1 MLGEIQSSDGALT
14 VSEGHDVTVKASA
27 FLFGLLVVALS
38 ASCTSGSEAAAS
50 TTSSAPLIAANEATI
65 SGTLTSATGPTQ
77 TSPQVLTG
85 CVQVTPVTSLGPAA
99 CSVSVGPD
107 GTWSLVVKPGVY
119 DVFGLSP
126 ASSDTRAACTP
137 EEHNPVRVRAGDHV
151 FVRIVCVS

>member
-1 MLGEIQSSDGALT
+1 
-14 VSEGHDVTVKASA
+14 
-27 FLFGLLVVALS
+27 
-38 ASCTSGSEAAAS
+38 
-50 TTSSAPLIAANEATI
+50 
-65 SGTLTSATGPTQ
+65 
-77 TSPQVLTG
+77 
-85 CVQVTPVTSLGPAA
+85 VQVTPVTSRGPAA

-126 ASSDTRAACTP
+126 ASSDARAACTP

>member
-1 MLGEIQSSDGALT
+1 M
-14 VSEGHDVTVKASA
+14 KASA
-27 FLFGLLVVALS
+27 FVFGFLVVALS
-38 ASCTSGSEAAAS
+38 ASCTAAGSKTAPA
-50 TTSSAPLIAANEATI
+50 TSSAPSIVANEATI

-77 TSPQVLTG
+77 TSPEVLTG
-85 CVQVTPVTSLGPAA
+85 CVQVTPITSLGPAA

-137 EEHNPVRVRAGDHV
+137 DEGHNPVRVRAGEHML
-151 FVRIVCVS
+151 VRIV